1 MPILPNPRH
10 ESFAQALA
18 KGKTADDAY
27 AQAGYRPNRKNA
39 WRLKTNE
46 DIAARVAELG
56 AKAAE
61 KAEWSAADRLAA
73 LKRISDAAEAQD
85 PRVAVSAISEANKMQ
100 GSHAPAK
107 HTHSGTI
114 GTIDPTKLKGMSN
127 EELDLLERAMVQIGI
142 ASGDSGGEGGEED

>member
-1 MPILPNPRH
+1 MPVLSNQRH

-18 KGKTADDAY
+18 KGKTADEAY

-46 DIAARVAELG
+46 GIAARVAELS

-73 LKRISDAAEAQD
+73 LKRISDAAEEKD
-85 PRVAVSAISEANKMQ
+85 PRVAVSAIGEANKMQ

-114 GTIDPTKLKGMSN
+114 GTIDPAKLKGMSN

-142 ASGDSGGEGGEED
+142 ASGDPGGEGGEED